1 MGNTYKFDRM
11 FIPLYTQ
18 TLTICLHDTQA
29 QNDKILIMLP
39 DFRVRQRDYLLE
51 ISRALTQE
59 LDREKLL
66 ARILK
71 IAIEMLAGQA
81 GIIALKQTEG
91 WRVAAAHGI
100 APAFLSYL
108 APLLAEEKV
117 AELDVRELNRM
128 LKELTYTASM
138 GLLNGTALPLA
149 AHGQVIGV
157 IFIFR
162 NYPDLF
168 TPNDRVLLQSFAN
181 QAAIAVYNAQLYG
194 QVSYEK
200 QRLDALLDSAADGIL
215 ILNADHTIERV
226 NLAFEKLYNRS
237 RAEITG
243 RQHNEIIRWAVEPQ
257 GKTLEEAIA
266 NGWPLTPNA
275 TLYVEGDLKRP
286 EPPPIPIGVTY
297 APLLSSEGK
306 LRNVIV
312 SVRDITHFRTAEE
325 IKSTFISIVSHELR
339 TPVAL
344 IKGYA
349 STLRRDDAKWDKHTI
364 SDSLAVI
371 EEEADRLSKMIDDL
385 LDASRLQAGGLSLNR
400 ADVSL
405 STVAG
410 RVAERF
416 ASQSTKHKI
425 VAEFPEKFPVI
436 LADETRIEQVIA
448 NLVSNSLKYATHGE
462 IRISGS
468 VRPEQVIVCVSDEGP
483 GIEAKDLPH
492 IFDRF
497 YRSTNAVKQ
506 TKGAGLGLYLARAII
521 EAHGG
526 RIWADAS
533 TGFPPSGTMRRAQ
546 SDSSAQRPKPDSG
559 ARICF
564 SLPR

>member
-1 MGNTYKFDRM
+1 
-11 FIPLYTQ
+11 
-18 TLTICLHDTQA
+18 
-29 QNDKILIMLP
+29 MLP

-59 LDREKLL
+59 LDLEKLL
-66 ARILK
+66 ARILR

-81 GIIALKQTEG
+81 GIIALKEQDG

-108 APLLAEEKV
+108 TPLLAEENV
-117 AELDVRELNRM
+117 RELDVRELNRM
-128 LKELTYTASM
+128 LKGLTYTASL

-168 TPNDRVLLQSFAN
+168 DLNDRIILQSFAD

-200 QRLDALLDSAADGIL
+200 QRLDALLDSAADGII
-215 ILNADHTIERV
+215 ILNSDLTIERV
-226 NLAFEKLYNRS
+226 NDAFERIYGKTHDELAS
-237 RAEITG
+237 FP
-243 RQHNEIIRWAVEPQ
+243 HNDVIRWARDPQ
-257 GKTLEEAIA
+257 GATLDEAIA
-266 NGWPLTPNA
+266 SGWPLTPNA
-275 TLYVEGDLKRP
+275 TLYVEGDLRRDLP
-286 EPPPIPIGVTY
+286 SPLPVGVTY
-297 APLLSSEGK
+297 APLLSPEGK
-306 LRNVIV
+306 LRNIIV
-312 SVRDITHFRTAEE
+312 SVRDISRFRTANE
-325 IKSTFISIVSHELR
+325 IKATFISIVSHELR

-349 STLRRDDAKWDKHTI
+349 STLRRDDAKWDKRTI

-371 EEEADRLSKMIDDL
+371 EDEADRLSKMIDDL
-385 LDASRLQAGGLSLNR
+385 LDASRLQAGGLSLNK

-405 STVAG
+405 PALASRIV
-410 RVAERF
+410 ERF
-416 ASQSTKHKI
+416 STQTDKHTL
-425 VAEFPEKFPVI
+425 VTDFPEKFPVV
-436 LADETRIEQVIA
+436 LADETRVEQVVI
-448 NLVSNSLKYATHGE
+448 NLVSNALKYAPQGE
-462 IRISGS
+462 IRISGT
-468 VRPEQVIVCVSDEGP
+468 VRPEQVIVCVSDEGT
-483 GIEAKDLPH
+483 GIEARDLPH

-497 YRSTNAVKQ
+497 YRSTKAAKQ
-506 TKGAGLGLYLARAII
+506 TKGAGLGLFLARAIV
-521 EAHGG
+521 EAHEG
-526 RIWADAS
+526 RIWAD
-533 TGFPPSGTMRRAQ
+533 
-546 SDSSAQRPKPDSG
+546 PKPDSG

>member
-1 MGNTYKFDRM
+1 
-11 FIPLYTQ
+11 
-18 TLTICLHDTQA
+18 
-29 QNDKILIMLP
+29 MLP

-51 ISRALTQE
+51 LSRALTQE
-59 LDREKLL
+59 LDLEKLL

-71 IAIEMLAGQA
+71 ISIEMLAGQA
-81 GIIALKQTEG
+81 GLIALKEQDS
-91 WRVAAAHGI
+91 WRVATAHGI

-108 APLLAEEKV
+108 TPLLAEENV
-117 AELDVRELNRM
+117 RELDVRELNRM

-138 GLLNGTALPLA
+138 GLLSGTALPLA

-162 NYPDLF
+162 SYPDLF
-168 TPNDRVLLQSFAN
+168 TQNDRILLQSFAD
-181 QAAIAVYNAQLYG
+181 QAAIAVFNARLYG
-194 QVSYEK
+194 QVSFEK

-215 ILNADHTIERV
+215 ILNADLTVERA
-226 NLAFEKLYNRS
+226 NDAFERMYGKTHDELVKLPH
-237 RAEITG
+237 EEVI
-243 RQHNEIIRWAVEPQ
+243 QWAREPQ
-257 GKTLEEAIA
+257 GSTLQEAIA

-275 TLYVEGDLKRP
+275 TLYVEGDLERDIQSP
-286 EPPPIPIGVTY
+286 LPVGVTY
-297 APLLSSEGK
+297 APLMSSEGK
-306 LRNVIV
+306 LRNIFV
-312 SVRDITHFRTAEE
+312 SVRDITHFRTADE

-349 STLRRDDAKWDKHTI
+349 STLRRDDAKWDKSTI
-364 SDSLAVI
+364 NDSLAVI
-371 EEEADRLSKMIDDL
+371 EEEADRLSKMVDDL
-385 LDASRLQAGGLSLNR
+385 LDASRLQAGGMSLNR

-405 STVAG
+405 ATLSK
-410 RVAERF
+410 RVAQKF
-416 ASQSTKHKI
+416 STQSNKHTI
-425 VAEFPEKFPVI
+425 VSEFPDNFPVI
-436 LADETRIEQVIA
+436 LADETRVEQVVA
-448 NLVSNSLKYATHGE
+448 NLVSNALKYAPNGE
-462 IRISGS
+462 IKISGQI
-468 VRPEQVIVCVSDEGP
+468 RPEQVIVCVSDEGP

-497 YRSTNAVKQ
+497 YRSTKAVKN

-526 RIWADAS
+526 RIWADAA
-533 TGFPPSGTMRRAQ
+533 T
-546 SDSSAQRPKPDSG
+546 RPNGQASKPDSG

>member
-1 MGNTYKFDRM
+1 
-11 FIPLYTQ
+11 
-18 TLTICLHDTQA
+18 
-29 QNDKILIMLP
+29 MLP

-59 LDREKLL
+59 LDLEKLL
-66 ARILK
+66 TRILR

-81 GIIALKQTEG
+81 GLIALKEDG

-100 APAFLSYL
+100 VPAFLSYL
-108 APLLAEEKV
+108 TPLLADESV
-117 AELDVRELNRM
+117 RELNVNELNRM

-149 AHGQVIGV
+149 ARGQVIGV

-162 NYPDLF
+162 SYQDLF
-168 TPNDRVLLQSFAN
+168 TPNDRVLLQSFAD
-181 QAAIAVYNAQLYG
+181 QAAIAVFNAQLYG

-215 ILNADHTIERV
+215 ILNADLSIERV
-226 NLAFEKLYNRS
+226 NDAFERIY
-237 RAEITG
+237 G
-243 RQHNEIIRWAVEPQ
+243 RTHDELVNLEHDKVIDWVNPPQ
-257 GKTLEEAIA
+257 GQTLSEAID

-275 TLYVEGDLKRP
+275 TLYVEGDLERP
-286 EPPPIPIGVTY
+286 LPPSLPVGVTY
-297 APLLSSEGK
+297 APLLSVEGK

-312 SVRDITHFRTAEE
+312 SVRDITHFRTADE

-349 STLRRDDAKWDKHTI
+349 STLRRDDARWDKATI

-371 EEEADRLSKMIDDL
+371 EEEADRLSKMVDDL
-385 LDASRLQAGGLSLNR
+385 LDASRLQAGGLSLSR
-400 ADVSL
+400 ADISL
-405 STVAG
+405 PILAK
-410 RVAERF
+410 RVAERL
-416 ASQSTKHKI
+416 ATQTNQHTI
-425 VAEFPEKFPVI
+425 LTEFPEKFPVI
-436 LADETRIEQVIA
+436 LADERRIEQVVS
-448 NLVSNSLKYATHGE
+448 NLVSNALKYAPRGE
-462 IRISGS
+462 IKITGT

-497 YRSTNAVKQ
+497 YRSNTAVKQ
-506 TKGAGLGLYLARAII
+506 TKGAGLGLYLARAIV

-526 RIWADAS
+526 QIWAD
-533 TGFPPSGTMRRAQ
+533 
-546 SDSSAQRPKPDSG
+546 PKPDSG
-559 ARICF
+559 ARLCF

>member
-1 MGNTYKFDRM
+1 
-11 FIPLYTQ
+11 
-18 TLTICLHDTQA
+18 
-29 QNDKILIMLP
+29 MLP

-59 LDREKLL
+59 LDLEKLL
-66 ARILK
+66 ARILR

-81 GIIALKQTEG
+81 GIIALKETG
-91 WRVAAAHGI
+91 WRVATAHGI

-108 APLLAEEKV
+108 TPLLAEENV
-117 AELDVRELNRM
+117 RELNVNELNRM

-168 TPNDRVLLQSFAN
+168 TPNDRVLLQSFAD
-181 QAAIAVYNAQLYG
+181 QAAIAVYNARLYG

-215 ILNADHTIERV
+215 ILNADLTIERV
-226 NLAFEKLYNRS
+226 NDAFE
-237 RAEITG
+237 EIYGKTHDDLVNLHHDEVICWV
-243 RQHNEIIRWAVEPQ
+243 RPPQ
-257 GKTLEEAIA
+257 GSTLDDAIA

-275 TLYVEGDLKRP
+275 TLYVEGDLERP
-286 EPPPIPIGVTY
+286 LPPSIPVGITY
-297 APLLSSEGK
+297 APLLSNEGNASTGSAQR
-306 LRNVIV
+306 LRNIIV
-312 SVRDITHFRTAEE
+312 SVRDITHFRNADE

-371 EEEADRLSKMIDDL
+371 EEEADRLSKLIDDL
-385 LDASRLQAGGLSLNR
+385 LDASRLQAGGMSLNR
-400 ADVSL
+400 GDVSL
-405 STVAG
+405 PNLAKLVL
-410 RVAERF
+410 
-416 ASQSTKHKI
+416 
-425 VAEFPEKFPVI
+425 EKFTNQSSQHAIITDFPDYFPII
-436 LADETRIEQVIA
+436 LGDETRIEQVVI
-448 NLVSNSLKYATHGE
+448 NLVSNALKYAPKGE
-462 IRISGS
+462 IRISGQ
-468 VRPEQVIVCVSDEGP
+468 VRPEQVVICVSDQGP

-497 YRSTNAVKQ
+497 YRSTTAVKQ

-526 RIWADAS
+526 RIWAD
-533 TGFPPSGTMRRAQ
+533 
-546 SDSSAQRPKPDSG
+546 PKPDSG

>member
-1 MGNTYKFDRM
+1 
-11 FIPLYTQ
+11 
-18 TLTICLHDTQA
+18 
-29 QNDKILIMLP
+29 MLP

-59 LDREKLL
+59 LDLEKLL
-66 ARILK
+66 ARILR

-81 GIIALKQTEG
+81 GLITLKDQEG
-91 WRVAAAHGI
+91 WRVATAHGI

-108 APLLAEEKV
+108 SPLLADENV
-117 AELDVRELNRM
+117 RELNVRELNRM

-168 TPNDRVLLQSFAN
+168 TPNDRVLLQSFAD
-181 QAAIAVYNAQLYG
+181 QAAIAVFNARLYG

-215 ILNADHTIERV
+215 ILNADLTIERV
-226 NLAFEKLYNRS
+226 NDAFER
-237 RAEITG
+237 IFG
-243 RQHNEIIRWAVEPQ
+243 RTHDELVNVPHDEVICWVHPPQ
-257 GKTLEEAIA
+257 GSTLKEAIED
-266 NGWPLTPNA
+266 GWPLTPNA
-275 TLYVEGDLKRP
+275 SLYVEGDLEREFP
-286 EPPPIPIGVTY
+286 SPLPVGVTY
-297 APLLSSEGK
+297 APLISPDKK
-306 LRNVIV
+306 LRNIIV
-312 SVRDITHFRTAEE
+312 SVRDITHFRTADE
-325 IKSTFISIVSHELR
+325 IKATFISIVSHELR
-339 TPVAL
+339 TPVTL

-349 STLRRDDAKWDKHTI
+349 STLRRDDARWDKATI

-385 LDASRLQAGGLSLNR
+385 LDASRLQAGGLSLSR
-400 ADVSL
+400 GDVSL
-405 STVAG
+405 PALAR
-410 RVAERF
+410 RVADKF
-416 ASQSTKHKI
+416 AAQSSQHTI
-425 VAEFPEKFPVI
+425 VADFPDHFPVI
-436 LADETRIEQVIA
+436 LGDETRIEQVVI
-448 NLVSNSLKYATHGE
+448 NLVSNALKYAPKGE
-462 IRISGS
+462 VRITGKAH
-468 VRPEQVIVCVSDEGP
+468 PEQVVICVSDEGP

-497 YRSTNAVKQ
+497 YRSTKAVKH
-506 TKGAGLGLYLARAII
+506 TKGAGLGLYLARAIV

-526 RIWADAS
+526 HIWAD
-533 TGFPPSGTMRRAQ
+533 
-546 SDSSAQRPKPDSG
+546 PKPDAG

>member
-1 MGNTYKFDRM
+1 
-11 FIPLYTQ
+11 
-18 TLTICLHDTQA
+18 
-29 QNDKILIMLP
+29 MLP

-59 LDREKLL
+59 LDLEKLL
-66 ARILK
+66 ARILR
-71 IAIEMLAGQA
+71 IAIEMMAGQA
-81 GIIALKQTEG
+81 GLIALKEQDG

-108 APLLAEEKV
+108 TPLLAEEKV
-117 AELDVRELNRM
+117 RELDVEELNRM
-128 LKELTYTASM
+128 LKGLTYTVSK
-138 GLLNGTALPLA
+138 GLLNGVGLPLSA
-149 AHGQVIGV
+149 RNELIGV

-162 NYPDLF
+162 NYPDMF
-168 TPNDRVLLQSFAN
+168 SVNDRRLLQSFAD
-181 QAAIAVYNAQLYG
+181 QAAIAVHNAQLYG

-226 NLAFEKLYNRS
+226 NTAFEKMLTQTRE
-237 RAEITG
+237 AFTG
-243 RQHNEIIRWAVEPQ
+243 QPHDEVIRWAREPH
-257 GKTLEEAIA
+257 GTTLEEAERG
-266 NGWPLTPNA
+266 GWPLTAHA
-275 TLYVEGDLKRP
+275 TLYVEGDLKREDAQP
-286 EPPPIPIGVTY
+286 LPVGITY
-297 APLLSSEGK
+297 APLISAEGK
-306 LRNVIV
+306 LRNILI

-349 STLRRDDAKWDKHTI
+349 STLSRADATWDRSTI
-364 SDSLAVI
+364 NDSLVVI

-400 ADVSL
+400 ADISL
-405 STVAG
+405 PVLTE
-410 RVAERF
+410 RLAERF
-416 ASQSTKHKI
+416 RTQTKKHTI
-425 VAEFPEKFPVI
+425 TTDFPDNCPVL
-436 LADETRIEQVIA
+436 LADENRLAQVLS
-448 NLVSNSLKYATHGE
+448 NLISNAIKYSPTGGE
-462 IRISGS
+462 IHISGQ
-468 VRPEQVIVCVSDEGP
+468 VRPEQVIICISDEGP
-483 GIEAKDLPH
+483 GIDARDLPH

-506 TKGAGLGLYLARAII
+506 TKGAGLGLYLARAIV

-526 RIWADAS
+526 RIWAD
-533 TGFPPSGTMRRAQ
+533 
-546 SDSSAQRPKPDSG
+546 PKPDSG

>member
-1 MGNTYKFDRM
+1 
-11 FIPLYTQ
+11 
-18 TLTICLHDTQA
+18 
-29 QNDKILIMLP
+29 MLP

-59 LDREKLL
+59 LDLEKLL
-66 ARILK
+66 ARILR

-81 GIIALKQTEG
+81 GLIALKEEG

-108 APLLAEEKV
+108 TPLLAEENV
-117 AELDVRELNRM
+117 RELDVSELNRM

-149 AHGQVIGV
+149 THGQVIGV

-162 NYPDLF
+162 NYQDLF
-168 TPNDRVLLQSFAN
+168 TPNDRVLLQSFAD
-181 QAAIAVYNAQLYG
+181 QAAIAVFNARLYG

-215 ILNADHTIERV
+215 ILNADLTIERV
-226 NLAFEKLYNRS
+226 NDAFERIYGKTHDELVKLS
-237 RAEITG
+237 HDKVICWVG
-243 RQHNEIIRWAVEPQ
+243 EPQ
-257 GKTLEEAIA
+257 GSTLNEAIA

-275 TLYVEGDLKRP
+275 TLYVEGDLERP
-286 EPPPIPIGVTY
+286 LPPALPVGVTY
-297 APLLSSEGK
+297 APLLSANGK
-306 LRNVIV
+306 LRNIIL
-312 SVRDITHFRTAEE
+312 SVRDITHFRTADE

-349 STLRRDDAKWDKHTI
+349 STLRRDDARWDKATI
-364 SDSLAVI
+364 SESLAVI
-371 EEEADRLSKMIDDL
+371 EEEADRLGKMVDDL

-405 STVAG
+405 PMLSR

-416 ASQSTKHKI
+416 TTQSNKHTI
-425 VAEFPEKFPVI
+425 LAQFPENFPII
-436 LADETRIEQVIA
+436 LADETRIEQVLT
-448 NLVSNSLKYATHGE
+448 NLVSNAMKYAPKGE
-462 IRISGS
+462 IMIRGT
-468 VRPEQVIVCVSDEGP
+468 VRPEQVVVCVSDEGP

-497 YRSTNAVKQ
+497 YRSTKAVKH
-506 TKGAGLGLYLARAII
+506 TKGAGLGLYLARAIV
-521 EAHGG
+521 ESHGG
-526 RIWADAS
+526 RIWVD
-533 TGFPPSGTMRRAQ
+533 
-546 SDSSAQRPKPDSG
+546 PKPDSG

>member
-1 MGNTYKFDRM
+1 
-11 FIPLYTQ
+11 
-18 TLTICLHDTQA
+18 
-29 QNDKILIMLP
+29 MLP

-59 LDREKLL
+59 LDLEPLL
-66 ARILK
+66 ARILR
-71 IAIEMLAGQA
+71 ISIEMLAGQA
-81 GIIALKQTEG
+81 GLIALKEQDG

-117 AELDVRELNRM
+117 RELDVRELNRM
-128 LKELTYTASM
+128 LKELTYTASQ
-138 GLLNGTALPLA
+138 GLLNGVGLPLS

-168 TPNDRVLLQSFAN
+168 SPNDRLLLASFAD
-181 QAAIAVYNAQLYG
+181 QAAIAVFNAQLYG

-200 QRLDALLDSAADGIL
+200 QRLDALLDSVADGIL
-215 ILNADHTIERV
+215 ILHADHTIERV
-226 NLAFEKLYNRS
+226 NAAFEKLLDRP
-237 RAEITG
+237 RAELVG
-243 RQHNEIIRWAVEPQ
+243 KAHAEIIRWAREPQ
-257 GKTLEEAIA
+257 GTSLEEAERG
-266 NGWPLTPNA
+266 GWPLTPHA
-275 TLYVEGDLKRP
+275 TLYVEGDLYR
-286 EPPPIPIGVTY
+286 EGLPPLPVGVTY
-297 APLLSSEGK
+297 APLLSPNGK
-306 LRNVIV
+306 LRNVIA

-349 STLRRDDAKWDKHTI
+349 STLRRDDARWERAVVN
-364 SDSLAVI
+364 DSLSVI

-405 STVAG
+405 PALAE
-410 RVAERF
+410 RLAERF
-416 ASQSTKHKI
+416 RTQTSKHVI
-425 VAEFPEKFPVI
+425 LTDFPADYPVL
-436 LADETRIEQVIA
+436 LADENRIAQVLS
-448 NLVSNSLKYATHGE
+448 NLISNAIKYSPEGGE
-462 IRISGS
+462 IRISGQ
-468 VRPEQVIVCVSDEGP
+468 VRPEQVIVCVSDQGP
-483 GIEAKDLPH
+483 GIDARDLPH

-497 YRSTNAVKQ
+497 YRSNKAVKN
-506 TKGAGLGLYLARAII
+506 TKGAGLGLYLARAIV

-526 RIWADAS
+526 RIWADPQPA
-533 TGFPPSGTMRRAQ
+533 
-546 SDSSAQRPKPDSG
+546 SG